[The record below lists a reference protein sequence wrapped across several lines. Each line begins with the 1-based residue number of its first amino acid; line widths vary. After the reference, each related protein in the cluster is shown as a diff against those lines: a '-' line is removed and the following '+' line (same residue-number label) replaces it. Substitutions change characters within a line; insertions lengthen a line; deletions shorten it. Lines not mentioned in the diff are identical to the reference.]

1 MTDHDE
7 APSGHD
13 QTHEVSDDYRALLKS
28 VRSAAGWRVSPR
40 HLDVALQALIEV
52 GEEFDVERITGI
64 VNALHGDRSQRQRR
78 NPDLWRLLGAQLAVR
93 GKYGG
98 PDAQQRFIGRAK
110 ALAGDGIND
119 TDLLLVATALGS
131 ANHALTSEITADAT
145 TWLVEQFGDEF
156 SETVISDHLDPA
168 VEAAMAA
175 RAEYAARRRRGRG

>member
-1 MTDHDE
+1 MSEQHEHASDELEMHD
-7 APSGHD
+7 D
-13 QTHEVSDDYRALLKS
+13 SDDYRALLKS

-52 GEEFDVERITGI
+52 GEDFTVERIAEI
-64 VNALHGDRSQRQRR
+64 VSALRGDRSQRQRR

-98 PDAQQRFIGRAK
+98 PDAQQKFIGRAK

-119 TDLLLVATALGS
+119 SDLLLVATALGS
-131 ANHALTSEITADAT
+131 ANHALTPEITADAT

-156 SETVISDHLDPA
+156 SEAIIEDHLGQA
-168 VEAAMAA
+168 VEAAVAA
-175 RAEYAARRRRGRG
+175 RAEHAARRRRGRG